1 MALFERAIGYGT
13 HADRPAAGAPG
24 ALYCE
29 SDTGDIYRDSGTTW
43 NLIVAAAGSGGLP
56 LLDAVALTEAAP
68 AITFMDILGTYS
80 ALQLHLEA
88 RGTFAGTSL
97 SVRLRFNGDAGN
109 NYDTQILDAYGSTAE
124 AGEYFATPQIL
135 AVQIPGA
142 DSPANVA
149 GGSRIDLPN
158 YAGTTFEKRVQAHGG
173 GKFGTFEEGME
184 VWLAQG
190 YWRNTDAITAI
201 ELSPAA
207 DNFAI
212 GTTARLYGVR

>member
-1 MALFERAIGYGT
+1 MSLWEDAIGYGT
-13 HADRPAAGAPG
+13 HAARPAPGAVG

-56 LLDAVALTEAAP
+56 LLDAVALTEEAA
-68 AITFMDILGTYS
+68 AITFTDIPGTYS

-88 RGTFAGTSL
+88 RGTYAGSSL
-97 SVRLRFNGDAGN
+97 NVRLRFNGDAGS
-109 NYDTQILDAYGSTAE
+109 NYDTQVLDAYGSTAE
-124 AGEYFATPQIL
+124 AGEYFAAPQIL

-142 DSPANVA
+142 DAPADVA
-149 GGSRIDLPN
+149 GGTRIELPN
-158 YAGTTFEKRVQAHGG
+158 YAGTTFEKRVQSHGG
-173 GKFGTFEEGME
+173 GKFSTAGDGME

-201 ELSPAA
+201 ELTPSAG
-207 DNFAI
+207 DFAI
-212 GTTARLYGVR
+212 GSTARLYGVR